1 MIKLERISPPPQ
13 LSAEKE
19 EELTLQ
25 YLADPN
31 ARVWNKSYIRNHL
44 LALSHSKCAYCETY
58 VDEESKYME
67 VEHVRIR
74 AAYSH
79 LVASWGNLLPA
90 CKRCNVN
97 KGTHD
102 VEVDGMLIDPTIN
115 TPNEHVFMQNYRLYH
130 RDDLGKETISALY
143 LNESDKLV
151 KPRFEIGTQI
161 LATLDDLKS
170 KFEANRHETEATIR
184 RRVLRGLA
192 AILAEARPEKQYCAT
207 TATVIVSSPDF
218 HFLMSGLKN
227 DGLWNDD
234 LEAHYEVALQYSLA
248 PT

>member
-13 LSAEKE
+13 LTPEKE

-25 YLADPN
+25 YLADTN
-31 ARVWNKSYIRNHL
+31 ARVWNKSYIRARL
-44 LALSHSKCAYCETY
+44 LSLSHSKCAYCETY

-67 VEHVRIR
+67 VEHVRHKAI
-74 AAYSH
+74 YNH

-102 VEVDGMLIDPTIN
+102 VEVDGMLMDPTIN
-115 TPNEHVFMQNYRLYH
+115 IPSQHMFMQNYRLYH
-130 RDDLGKETISALY
+130 RDELGEETIAAFY

-161 LATLDDLKS
+161 LATLSDLKLR
-170 KFEANRHETEATIR
+170 FEENKNGTEATIK
-184 RRVLRGLA
+184 RRVLRGLSA
-192 AILAEARPEKQYCAT
+192 VLAEARPEKQYCAT
-207 TATVIVSSPDF
+207 TATIIASSPDF
-218 HFLMSGLKN
+218 QFLMTELKAAA
-227 DGLWNDD
+227 LWDNE
-234 LEAHYEVALQYSLA
+234 LEAQYQVVRQYSLL
-248 PT
+248 